1 MNRLLVVDDEV
12 PLRHWAERVLG
23 DHGYACEGA
32 GDATAARARLEDDT
46 YELALLDVNMPGES
60 GIQLLAHIRSEHPDC
75 AVVMVTGED
84 SVELALSA
92 IEHGAYGYIIKPAAP
107 GELLINVA
115 NALNRRRHE
124 SDTRRLL
131 SRLHATATERAEQL
145 AQALQELEISQNEVW
160 ASKAE
165 TIFRLARM
173 VEFRDEATGQHLRR
187 MSDYCEILARHS
199 GLPPERCELVRLA
212 SQLHDVGKVAIS
224 DTILLKPG
232 MLTDEEF
239 ETIKSH
245 AEIGYDMLRGSSSE
259 VVQVGAL
266 IARTHHERWDGAGY
280 PRGLAGE
287 SIPLEGRIAA
297 IADVFDAL
305 TSDRVYRPAFPFTDA
320 VNMVS
325 AERESHFDPTL
336 ADAFMAALPE
346 VESVH
351 EAYAP

>member
-1 MNRLLVVDDEV
+1 
-12 PLRHWAERVLG
+12 
-23 DHGYACEGA
+23 
-32 GDATAARARLEDDT
+32 
-46 YELALLDVNMPGES
+46 
-60 GIQLLAHIRSEHPDC
+60 
-75 AVVMVTGED
+75 
-84 SVELALSA
+84 
-92 IEHGAYGYIIKPAAP
+92 
-107 GELLINVA
+107 
-115 NALNRRRHE
+115 
-124 SDTRRLL
+124 
-131 SRLHATATERAEQL
+131 
-145 AQALQELEISQNEVW
+145 
-160 ASKAE
+160 
-165 TIFRLARM
+165 M
-173 VEFRDEATGQHLRR
+173 VEFRDEETGKHLQR

-199 GLPPERCELVRLA
+199 GLSPERCELVRLA

-245 AEIGYDMLRGSSSE
+245 AETGYDMLRGSSSE

-305 TSDRVYRPAFPFTDA
+305 TSDRVYRPAFPFMDA
-320 VNMVS
+320 VKMVS
-325 AERESHFDPTL
+325 AERESHFDPAL
-336 ADAFMAALPE
+336 AYEFIAALPE

-351 EAYAP
+351 EAYAS